1 MKKFSERINM
11 EICYVP
17 VAKLKD
23 VQEMMA
29 NWRKNNKTIRVS
41 AIAAIFMSFVN
52 LCYLILAETSLNSE
66 IPVII
71 CALSMLLLVL
81 EAVIVTKSI
90 KWVYYLS
97 YLSTMF
103 FSFSASCIG
112 FGAFTLPA
120 AIVMSTPHIVNFYYS
135 HKAIYNYE
143 NVYLKLKE
151 RKGFPNFV
159 FSTADMYSDKLYL
172 KEEDKTVAEKRVEAS
187 FYPFNEDREI
197 LDEEVR
203 RVNTLR
209 YEELKHHEK
218 NVAGAYYE
226 SKEKTLTEDIE
237 KEYKYKFSILG
248 IDIIIPHNDFK
259 TAPMEE
265 KRFFMGAWNS
275 IKDTMFRSELFMI
288 MVFILPILVMNL
300 VNALVATGI
309 EKYSAVLY
317 FIPVITY
324 VFGTNFIKLNQIIG
338 VPVMICS
345 VLVFLTG
352 TGSHVLSN
360 GFILFLILYF
370 GVTVL
375 PNLIKFT
382 INFPAYKKLSREK
395 GFPSFVETTAD
406 LYADQI
412 YIVEKPKPI
421 VKTQKAAPIV
431 MDVGYDEEENKSFK
445 EYRRVNEFDYREQ
458 NKNNMSLRDD
468 KGWNAF
474 DYLDKDKD
482 NSAYD
487 DFEFYEQV
495 YEARKNAKA
504 SEEKQTP
511 NTEMGR
517 RKTDED

>member
-1 MKKFSERINM
+1 M
-11 EICYVP
+11 ELCYVP

-41 AIAAIFMSFVN
+41 AIAAMLMSFVN
-52 LCYLILAETSLNSE
+52 LCYLILAETSLDSE
-66 IPVII
+66 LPVII
-71 CALSMLLLVL
+71 CAVSMLLLVL
-81 EAVIVTKSI
+81 EAVVVTKSI

-120 AIVMSTPHIVNFYYS
+120 AIVMSTPHIVNFYYA

-143 NVYLKLKE
+143 NVYLRLKE

-159 FSTADMYSDKLYL
+159 FSTADMYADRIYL
-172 KEEDKTVAEKRVEAS
+172 KDEEKTVAEKRVEAS

-203 RVNTLR
+203 RMNTLR

-218 NVAGAYYE
+218 NIAGAYYE
-226 SKEKTLTEDIE
+226 AKEIKLTEDIE
-237 KEYKYKFSILG
+237 RKYKYKFSILDF
-248 IDIIIPHNDFK
+248 DIIIPHNDFK
-259 TAPMEE
+259 TAPTEE

-275 IKDTMFRSELFMI
+275 VKDSMFRGEMFMI

-300 VNALVATGI
+300 VNALVGQGF

-338 VPVMICS
+338 VPVMIGS

-352 TGSHVLSN
+352 MGVHVLSK
-360 GFILFLILYF
+360 GFILFLILFF

-375 PNLIKFT
+375 PYLLKFT
-382 INFPAYKKLSREK
+382 VNFPAYKKLSKEK

-406 LYADQI
+406 LYADQM

-421 VKTQKAAPIV
+421 VKTEKAAPIV
-431 MDVGYDEEENKSFK
+431 MDIGYNDNDDESDKSFK
-445 EYRRVNEFDYREQ
+445 ESRRVNEFDYRGQ

-474 DYLDKDKD
+474 DYLEKDKD

-495 YEARKNAKA
+495 YEARRNAKA
-504 SEEKQTP
+504 SEDIKTP
-511 NTEMGR
+511 NKEMGR